1 MLNIGPQEL
10 ILILIVA
17 LVVVGPQRLPEL
29 GRTIGKA
36 LREFRKIQDDV
47 KDTIKFDL
55 NDDPEPYV
63 RPKKTPPPRASSAD
77 GKGAAGEDG
86 VASEPAEALPD
97 ANGSLERTAA
107 EDPHVDASLDAES
120 HPEPRAPEPRAP
132 EPRATE

>member
-17 LVVVGPQRLPEL
+17 LVVVGPRGLPEL

-47 KDTIKFDL
+47 KDTIRFDL

-63 RPKKTPPPRASSAD
+63 RPRTAPRTPGPERNGDMSAAD
-77 GKGAAGEDG
+77 DVPLPTHE
-86 VASEPAEALPD
+86 LPD
-97 ANGSLERTAA
+97 VADPGTEIVGGSTTG
-107 EDPHVDASLDAES
+107 ASPEPEID
-120 HPEPRAPEPRAP
+120 PEPRAAE
-132 EPRATE
+132 

>member
-55 NDDPEPYV
+55 NDEPEPYV
-63 RPKKTPPPRASSAD
+63 RPKKTPTPGASSA
-77 GKGAAGEDG
+77 GGNGAARRGWRGLGAGEG
-86 VASEPAEALPD
+86 TP
-97 ANGSLERTAA
+97 
-107 EDPHVDASLDAES
+107 
-120 HPEPRAPEPRAP
+120 
-132 EPRATE
+132 

>member
-63 RPKKTPPPRASSAD
+63 RPKKAATPGASSAGGD
-77 GKGAAGEDG
+77 AAAAEDG
-86 VASEPAEALPD
+86 AASEPAKALPD
-97 ANGSLERTAA
+97 PNGSVELGAGEGS
-107 EDPHVDASLDAES
+107 HIDASDAES
-120 HPEPRAPEPRAP
+120 DAEPRAP

>member
-55 NDDPEPYV
+55 NDEPEPYV
-63 RPKKTPPPRASSAD
+63 RPKKTPTAGASTV
-77 GKGAAGEDG
+77 GGNG
-86 VASEPAEALPD
+86 VAAEDAVVPGPAKALPD
-97 ANGSLERTAA
+97 ANGTVELAA
-107 EDPHVDASLDAES
+107 DEPHLDAPADAAS
-120 HPEPRAPEPRAP
+120 DP

>member
-29 GRTIGKA
+29 GRSIGKA

-47 KDTIKFDL
+47 RDTIKFDL

-63 RPKKTPPPRASSAD
+63 RPKKTPTPRASSVA
-77 GKGAAGEDG
+77 GNGASAEDG
-86 VASEPAEALPD
+86 GASEPTAPLPD
-97 ANGSLERTAA
+97 ANGSRELAA
-107 EDPHVDASLDAES
+107 ESD
-120 HPEPRAPEPRAP
+120 P

>member
-47 KDTIKFDL
+47 KDTIRFDL
-55 NDDPEPYV
+55 DDEPETYV
-63 RPKKTPPPRASSAD
+63 RPRQSPREHAPEANGEAVGAKDIPLPTEEIPDVAGSVVPGTVDEPGAD
-77 GKGAAGEDG
+77 
-86 VASEPAEALPD
+86 ALP
-97 ANGSLERTAA
+97 EA
-107 EDPHVDASLDAES
+107 EID
-120 HPEPRAPEPRAP
+120 PEPRAVE
-132 EPRATE
+132 

>member
-55 NDDPEPYV
+55 NDEPEPYV
-63 RPKKTPPPRASSAD
+63 RPKKTPAPGASPA
-77 GKGAAGEDG
+77 GGNGAAAEDG
-86 VASEPAEALPD
+86 AASEPMQALPD
-97 ANGSLERTAA
+97 ANGSVEPAAA
-107 EDPHVDASLDAES
+107 EVPHVEPPSDAEGG
-120 HPEPRAPEPRAP
+120 PEPRAS

>member
-63 RPKKTPPPRASSAD
+63 RPTKTATTASSAS
-77 GKGAAGEDG
+77 GNGAAPDIDPSDEAPG
-86 VASEPAEALPD
+86 PAKALPD
-97 ANGSLERTAA
+97 ANGSLGST
-107 EDPHVDASLDAES
+107 
-120 HPEPRAPEPRAP
+120 
-132 EPRATE
+132 

>member
-29 GRTIGKA
+29 GRTIGKT

-55 NDDPEPYV
+55 NDEPEPFI
-63 RPKKTPPPRASSAD
+63 RPRHSPRSPTHE
-77 GKGAAGEDG
+77 GNGG
-86 VASEPAEALPD
+86 VTAKDEPAPADTPDSGRSVLPD
-97 ANGSLERTAA
+97 GDDQPGA
-107 EDPHVDASLDAES
+107 DASPETEID
-120 HPEPRAPEPRAP
+120 PEPRAVE
-132 EPRATE
+132 